1 MVLHGDLLF
10 CPRGPTIITKRLE
23 ILSLVVHQIMS
34 KRAIWFWVWS
44 MILCLLKWYIFLSDE
59 YSPYWSLCPLLPCCV
74 VLCCAMYHGSSSSII
89 WREVPPSSL
98 EGSESNVQRF
108 LDTRNSRSGIY
119 TDHVSHELKV
129 DKSLKFEDDGWFR
142 PMLVRLKA
150 FSLVLFIYIVFIQAT
165 FYGHNKSP
173 R

>member
-1 MVLHGDLLF
+1 MPIEMVYSFVG
-10 CPRGPTIITKRLE
+10 R
-23 ILSLVVHQIMS
+23 ILS
-34 KRAIWFWVWS
+34 
-44 MILCLLKWYIFLSDE
+44 ILTIVSTASVL
-59 YSPYWSLCPLLPCCV
+59 CCV
-74 VLCCAMYHGSSSSII
+74 VLCYAMYHGSSSSII

-108 LDTRNSRSGIY
+108 LDTRNSRPGIY

-173 R
+173 RYHFMGL